1 MLSPF
6 PGMDPYLERHWP
18 DVHGK
23 LIIYAADALNA
34 NLPDELIVRTEE
46 RVAVGADD
54 DEIRRF
60 APDLRAFDTGST
72 YGFTGSNGGTAT
84 MIAPYRL
91 ALLDE
96 QPTERFIEILDTRG
110 GERLVTVIEFLSPSN
125 KLKPGVDEFLVK
137 RNQLLAGGVNVVEID
152 LVRGGNRDRLLPRS
166 ATPAAARSEY
176 RVVHFLPNG
185 EVWLHPM
192 PLREPLPTIRI
203 PLRPT
208 DEPAELSL
216 QPLLDDAYKNGRYG
230 RTLDYS
236 RPPEPPLEGEDADWA
251 AALRGGA

>member
-1 MLSPF
+1 MPSPF

-18 DVHGK
+18 DVR
-23 LIIYAADALNA
+23 LSLTAPAADWLNKV
-34 NLPDELIVRTEE
+34 LPDDLVARIDERIGVEPEDKQVDDCSPRHVQIITE
-46 RVAVGADD
+46 
-54 DEIRRF
+54 
-60 APDLRAFDTGST
+60 PW
-72 YGFTGSNGGTAT
+72 
-84 MIAPYRL
+84 M
-91 ALLDE
+91 
-96 QPTERFIEILDTRG
+96 ERFIEIREISG
-110 GERLVTVIEFLSPSN
+110 WRLITVIEFLSPSN

-152 LVRGGNRDRLLPRS
+152 LVRVGNRDRLLPRG

-251 AALRGGA
+251 AGLRGGVRGDA